1 MCLRMIP
8 WWCTVP
14 RSIPTLLF
22 TIRRRGTT
30 PRGWRSRLALASPW
44 GRSGA
49 AAGAGAAA
57 GVVTMTSPSTETTIS
72 TGTRTSVAATVTTS
86 AEATARRINH
96 LAAAATGPRP
106 NRFVAAATAGP
117 QATSGSTDQNIAA
130 VPRMETAGL
139 RIGLAAPHAAI
150 RSPTARPAPGNRL
163 AGRAAICPAAAARGL
178 A

>member
-8 WWCTVP
+8 SWCTVP
-14 RSIPTLLF
+14 RFIPTLLF
-22 TIRRRGTT
+22 TIRRWGTT
-30 PRGWRSRLALASPW
+30 PPGWQFRLALAWPW
-44 GRSGA
+44 ERSGA
-49 AAGAGAAA
+49 AVGDGVAA

-72 TGTRTSVAATVTTS
+72 TATRTLVAATATTS

-96 LAAAATGPRP
+96 LAAPATALRP

-130 VPRMETAGL
+130 VPRMGTAGL
-139 RIGLAAPHAAI
+139 RIGLEERRVEI
-150 RSPTARPAPGNRL
+150 LLPTVRPAPGNRL
-163 AGRAAICPAAAARGL
+163 AGRAAICPATAAQGL